1 MGEEDWPMPRR
12 ALVIELSTSER
23 EELERLT
30 RSGTTPQQ
38 MAMRARLVLLAASGR
53 SNQEIEAALG
63 VTKNVVTLWR
73 TRFRWQRLEGLKD
86 RPGRGRKR
94 TYGHD
99 ERMAVI
105 ARSCEASV
113 TGRAPTVREIAAAL
127 APLGIS
133 KSTVGR
139 MMKALDLKPNKVESW
154 LTSRDPEFERK
165 AAEVCGLYLNP
176 PDNALVISVDEKTS
190 IQALGRVVPDK
201 PARPGS
207 ARKRDFEY
215 VRHGTTSLFAALV
228 VHSGEIIADV
238 KERHSRVE
246 FIEFLDEINRRCPKD
261 RMIHVIADNLAVHKT
276 QEVNAWLAR
285 HARFHMHFTPT
296 HASWLNQVELF
307 FSIFARQFLKDG
319 IFDSKQELIDG
330 ILAYIVRYNQTSK
343 PFRWTYDADP
353 LRI

>member
-1 MGEEDWPMPRR
+1 MSRR
-12 ALVIELSTSER
+12 AVQIELSPNER
-23 EELERLT
+23 DELERLV
-30 RSGTTPQQ
+30 RARRTPQQ
-38 MAMRARLVLLAASGR
+38 MVMRARLVLMAAEGKN
-53 SNQEIEAALG
+53 NQEIQAELG

-73 TRFRWQRLEGLKD
+73 TRFRWERMEGLKD
-86 RPGRGRKR
+86 RAGRGRKR

-99 ERMAVI
+99 DRVAVI
-105 ARSCEASV
+105 ARSCQPSP
-113 TGRAPTVREIAAAL
+113 GGGAPTVREIAKAM

-154 LTSRDPEFERK
+154 LTSRDPDFERK

-176 PDNALVISVDEKTS
+176 PANALVISVDEKTG

-238 KERHSRVE
+238 KDRHTRVE

-261 RMIHVIADNLAVHKT
+261 RIIHVIADNLAVHKT
-276 QEVNAWLAR
+276 PEVKAWLTH
-285 HARFHMHFTPT
+285 HARFQMHFTPT
-296 HASWLNQVELF
+296 HASWLNQIELF

-319 IFDSKQELIDG
+319 IFDSKHELVDG
-330 ILAYIVRYNQTSK
+330 IMAYISRYNETSK

-353 LRI
+353 LRA

>member
-1 MGEEDWPMPRR
+1 MPRQ
-12 ALVIELSTSER
+12 AVPIELSPAER
-23 EELERLT
+23 AELERLT
-30 RSGTTPQQ
+30 RGGTTPQQ
-38 MAMRARLVLLAASGR
+38 LAMRARIVLLAAEGR
-53 SNQEIEAALG
+53 RNQEIQAAVG

-73 TRFRWQRLEGLKD
+73 TRFRWERMKGLQD

-94 TYGHD
+94 TYGHED
-99 ERMAVI
+99 RIKVI
-105 ARSCEASV
+105 ARSCETSES
-113 TGRAPTVREIAAAL
+113 GRVPTVREIAQAL

-139 MMKALDLKPNKVESW
+139 MMRALDLKPNKVESW

-176 PDNALVISVDEKTS
+176 PENALVISVDEKTS
-190 IQALGRVVPDK
+190 IQALGRAVPDK

-228 VHSGEIIADV
+228 VHSGKVIADV
-238 KERHSRVE
+238 KERNSRVE
-246 FIEFLDEINRRCPKD
+246 FIEFLDEIDRRCPKD

-276 QEVNAWLAR
+276 PEVKAWLSR
-285 HARFHMHFTPT
+285 HARFTMHFTPT

-307 FSIFARQFLKDG
+307 FSILARQFLKDA
-319 IFDSKQELIDG
+319 IFDSKQALIDG
-330 ILAYIVRYNQTSK
+330 MLAYVARYNETSK
-343 PFRWTYDADP
+343 PFRWTYAADP